1 MAGNKHTDLLK
12 LVLAVVVI
20 VLVLKYLS
28 DNWDSFSSISE
39 KFSPLDQSSAKVD
52 SSTASP
58 SPSIGVAADLL
69 PQPQQSDED
78 FSTYAPQALQG
89 QNFLSPQALVGVDT
103 IGSSMKSASYDIR
116 NTIPIPKK
124 TVGPWQNSTID
135 PDLLKRPLN
144 G

>member
-20 VLVLKYLS
+20 VLIFKYMS

-78 FSTYAPQALQG
+78 FSTYAPQSLQG
-89 QNFLSPQALVGVDT
+89 QNFLSPQALIGTDSV
-103 IGSSMKSASYDIR
+103 GSSLRNASYDLR
-116 NTIPIPKK
+116 NSIPIKK
-124 TVGPWQNSTID
+124 ANVGPWQNSTID
-135 PDLLKRPLN
+135 PDVLKRPLN

>member
-12 LVLAVVVI
+12 LVLAVVVV

-28 DNWDSFSSISE
+28 DNWDSFSSITE

-52 SSTASP
+52 SSTAPP

-89 QNFLSPQALVGVDT
+89 QNFLTPQQFIGVDT
-103 IGSSMKSASYDIR
+103 VGSSLKSANYDLR
-116 NTIPIPKK
+116 AEIPIPKK

-135 PDLLKRPLN
+135 PDILRRKIDI
-144 G
+144 

>member
-69 PQPQQSDED
+69 PHED

-89 QNFLSPQALVGVDT
+89 QNFLSPQALIGTDT
-103 IGSSMKSASYDIR
+103 VSSSLKNANWDLR

-124 TVGPWQNSTID
+124 SVGPWQNSTID
-135 PDLLKRPLN
+135 PDVLRRPLN